1 MSEFLWGIYDWVK
14 VIHVISVISWMAGL
28 LYLPR
33 LFVYHVEKVDSES
46 MDQTFCLMEFRL
58 FKYIMNPAM
67 MSSWLFG
74 LVLLATPGTS
84 GLPEAYWFYPKF
96 AGIIG
101 LTWVHMWLGKR
112 RKDFAAGA
120 NTRTSRTYRMMNE
133 VPTLCMVVIV
143 AMVIA
148 KPF

>member
-1 MSEFLWGIYDWVK
+1 MSDFLWYIYDWVK
-14 VIHVISVISWMAGL
+14 VIHVISVMSWMAGL

-33 LFVYHVEKVDSES
+33 LFVYHVEKSNTDE
-46 MDQTFCLMEFRL
+46 MHQTFCLMEYRL
-58 FKYIMNPAM
+58 FRYIMNPAM

-74 LVLLATPGTS
+74 VLLFVTPGVN
-84 GLPEAYWFYPKF
+84 GLPDAYWFYPKA
-96 AGIIG
+96 AGIVG
-101 LTWVHMWLGKR
+101 LTWVHFWLGKR
-112 RKDFAAGA
+112 RKEFAIGK
-120 NTRTSRTYRMMNE
+120 NTRSSRNYRIINE